1 MPAVLIYN
9 DIFNILINQKQL
21 LLHVYLKTNDLDT
34 RSFIFLL
41 SHPYTLYCKRR
52 NFRGEKYSCFLQVE
66 SIHEINSMAPVGTP
80 TLYTK
85 INSRKN

>member
-9 DIFNILINQKQL
+9 DIINILINQKQL
-21 LLHVYLKTNDLDT
+21 LLRVYLKTNDLDT

-52 NFRGEKYSCFLQVE
+52 NFRRGEIFVLFAGGV
-66 SIHEINSMAPVGTP
+66 NP
-80 TLYTK
+80 
-85 INSRKN
+85 